1 MDPATLSAME
11 TGDPVTA
18 SVVVATYNRPGHVQ
32 TCLEHLRRQ
41 TVQPRETVVV
51 DASPGPETRDV
62 VAGYPDVVYLRN
74 ERGRGSTATSRAIG
88 IAVCTGDVVAF
99 IDDDAFADPTWLA
112 ELLTRYDDAR
122 VGAVGGLARN
132 RRPGEENEGVDEI
145 GRLLPDGRLT
155 GNFAADPGHDVDVDH
170 LLGANMSVRRSVVR
184 ELGGIHDHYPGTCLR
199 EETDIVLRIGKAGY
213 RIIYTPSA
221 AVDHIPGPYAKG
233 QRFDV
238 RYAYFGERNHLV
250 LLARTLGVR
259 DSRYWRYY
267 GSAARDVGSSLG
279 RGLRAVTDPSRPGVG
294 AKARGL
300 ASGLVRAAAESAGVV
315 VGTAVVVRLRVTDG
329 RVA

>member
-1 MDPATLSAME
+1 ME
-11 TGDPVTA
+11 TEGTVTA
-18 SVVVATYNRPGHVQ
+18 SVVVATYNRPDHVR

-41 TVQPRETVVV
+41 TVRPRETVVV
-51 DASPGPETRDV
+51 DASPGPETTEV
-62 VAGYPDVVYLRN
+62 VAGFPEAVYLRN
-74 ERGRGSTATSRAIG
+74 DRGRGSTATSRAIG
-88 IAVCTGDVVAF
+88 MTACTGDVVAF

-112 ELLTRYDDAR
+112 GLLARYHDPA

-132 RRPGEENEGVDEI
+132 RRPGEEKEGIDEI

-170 LLGANMSVRRSVVR
+170 LLGANMSVRRSVVE

-199 EETDIVLRIGKAGY
+199 EETDIVLRMGRAGY
-213 RIIYTPSA
+213 RIVYTPSA
-221 AVDHIPGPYAKG
+221 AVDHLPGPYAKG

-238 RYAYFGERNHLV
+238 RYAYYGERNHLV

-267 GSAARDVGSSLG
+267 GSAARDIGHSLG
-279 RGLRAVTDPSRPGVG
+279 RGVGALTDPARHGVR
-294 AKARGL
+294 AKTRGV
-300 ASGLVRAAAESAGVV
+300 ASGLVRAAAELAGVL
-315 VGTAVVVRLRVTDG
+315 VGTGVVVRLRVTDG
-329 RVA
+329 PVE